1 MGKEN
6 APNSGH
12 IDFEVFF
19 FFINMGPVLHCEF
32 AISLNYEDIV
42 FFMVAHSF
50 LRGFDVFVEPKQP

>member
-1 MGKEN
+1 MPLIV
-6 APNSGH
+6 AIQISS
-12 IDFEVFF
+12 FSF
-19 FFINMGPVLHCEF
+19 FFINLGPVLHCEF

>member
-1 MGKEN
+1 MGREN

-12 IDFEVFF
+12 TDFEFFF
-19 FFINMGPVLHCEF
+19 FFINLGPVLHCEF